1 MTKDKTERP
10 LPAGETSPSKRLALL
25 ALMIIV
31 IGLSAYVGV
40 TMLGSLK
47 TPDHSHA
54 GDDNPDQRREMN
66 QAEIVRLQKVL
77 GMEPNDISV
86 MTQLGDLLL
95 KEERYTLAAD
105 VFARASALEQNN
117 VHALTGLGNAYRLSG
132 RTDEGLALLR
142 KSIAIDST
150 FAESWLLLGVVYRFE
165 KNEPEYARWAWQKF
179 LSLEPAGENADLVRK
194 ELKTIASE

>member
-1 MTKDKTERP
+1 MTKAKTEKP
-10 LPAGETSPSKRLALL
+10 LPARESSPRKSFALFTLLILA
-25 ALMIIV
+25 

-54 GDDNPDQRREMN
+54 SDDNPDQVKQMN
-66 QAEIVRLQKVL
+66 KAEIVRLQNVL
-77 GMEPNDISV
+77 GMEPGNASV

-95 KEERYTLAAD
+95 KEERYALAAD
-105 VFARASALEQNN
+105 MFKRATALEMNN

-165 KNEPEYARWAWQKF
+165 KKEPEYARWAWQKF
-179 LSLEPAGENADLVRK
+179 LSLEPAGENAELVKK
-194 ELKTIASE
+194 ELKAIAAE